1 MIPTAKGFSLST
13 KDIVWRGNNG
23 SVHHKMVA
31 PMLIC
36 MAMIVAGVNELV
48 RYFWTAKPIGPVLK
62 QKMAAIVAVEVC
74 GLLCWIDMTNLP
86 EFVKCN

>member
-1 MIPTAKGFSLST
+1 MIPTAKGFNLWT
-13 KDIVWRGNNG
+13 KDILCRGNNG
-23 SVHHKMVA
+23 SAHHKMVA

-62 QKMAAIVAVEVC
+62 QKMAASVAVEVC
-74 GLLCWIDMTNLP
+74 GLLCWIDMTNLHG
-86 EFVKCN
+86 FAKRN